1 MGYLDLLKGK
11 ALAKFGEWAA
21 QQGPVGRLTADLV
34 QNRELGSLSALS
46 QTFQEK
52 GLGEIMSS
60 WVGTGANGPI
70 TAAQIQAVLGPDK
83 VRLIA
88 AKLGVP
94 PELAGEELAKFLP
107 AVVDLLTPDG
117 KLPNEPKNP
126 APRG

>member
-1 MGYLDLLKGK
+1 MGYLDQLKGQ

-21 QQGPVGRLTADLV
+21 RQGPVGRLTADLV
-34 QNRELGSLSALS
+34 QNRELGSLTGLA

-52 GLGEIMSS
+52 GMGAIMNS

-70 TAAQIQAVLGPDK
+70 TAVQLQAALGPDK
-83 VRLIA
+83 IRMIA

-117 KLPNEPKNP
+117 KLPEEPTKP
-126 APRG
+126 AA